1 MMKLDRAGDVMF
13 REGTPCDAMI
23 FIISGEVSAVISPL
37 TFAMCSR
44 ILARKS
50 FASNDTTRRFLEML
64 WIQVFDVSDTEDIGK
79 TSHSPASG
87 PVLKLRGIDHL
98 QHQVCSILGP
108 SHFRGRDA

>member
-13 REGTPCDAMI
+13 REGVPCDAMI

-64 WIQVFDVSDTEDIGK
+64 WIQVFDVSDTEDIRK
-79 TSHSPASG
+79 TSHS
-87 PVLKLRGIDHL
+87 PVLKLRGIEHL